1 MKLPSDITYYLA
13 NKNINNNMLLKGSS
27 ESSENEEEIGQHR
40 KDGEERIMAKHVY
53 TQQSFWKDD

>member
-1 MKLPSDITYYLA
+1 
-13 NKNINNNMLLKGSS
+13 MLLKGSA
-27 ESSENEEEIGQHR
+27 EFSENEEEIGQHR